1 MRVLPFFLC
10 AAVFGASLP
19 DILNQELQRNFK
31 ILKEKAKP
39 APYFIAYAVED
50 AQVEAINAT
59 AGVVS
64 AKAGNRQRTLTVTV
78 RVGDRKFDNYHM
90 IDGERPRFTRAAP
103 IPLDDLAAPIQRVA
117 WLETD
122 RCWRAGAERY
132 TQVKS
137 RAQTAAAS
145 EDDSDDFS
153 VEEPAVYNQPPPQL
167 RFSADAWTP
176 RLKKVSAELAHSPD
190 VLNSDVSLVTERETR
205 YLITTDGARI
215 VHGATTARLVMIC
228 RGKAADGMDLE
239 TDRTFEATSPDKLP
253 NVETLVSAAAG
264 VRGDLSNLISAPYT
278 DPYVGPAILSG
289 RAAGVFFHEIFGHRV
304 EGQRQ
309 KDQAEG
315 QTFTRSVGQ
324 PVLPPFLSVVFDP
337 TRRDYDGT
345 DLSGWYEYDDQGVK
359 ARPVTVVDKGILRTF
374 LMSRTPIKG
383 FDHSNGHGRA
393 QAGLEPVG
401 RQSNLI
407 VESSKSVS
415 DRELRK
421 MLIDEIKRQ
430 NKPYGLYFRDI
441 TGGRTQTGRGGLQAF
456 TVIPQVV
463 YRVYADGRP
472 DQLVRGVDIVGTPL
486 ASFAKIMATSDH
498 AEVFNGICGA
508 ESGSVPVS
516 AISPALLISDIEVQ
530 KKERGRDRPPFL
542 QPPVG
547 AAR

>member
-1 MRVLPFFLC
+1 
-10 AAVFGASLP
+10 
-19 DILNQELQRNFK
+19 
-31 ILKEKAKP
+31 
-39 APYFIAYAVED
+39 VED

-90 IDGERPRFTRAAP
+90 IDGERPHFTRAAP

-415 DRELRK
+415 DHELRK